1 MMMKILML
9 MLMDVE
15 NDYENVD
22 VDVGSDAVV
31 WMLLVML
38 KMMLFRC

>member
-1 MMMKILML
+1 MKISML

-22 VDVGSDAVV
+22 VDVGSDVV

>member
-1 MMMKILML
+1 MKILML

-22 VDVGSDAVV
+22 VDVGSDVV
-31 WMLLVML
+31 WMLLLVML

>member
-1 MMMKILML
+1 MKILML

-22 VDVGSDAVV
+22 VDVGSDVV

>member
-1 MMMKILML
+1 MKILML
-9 MLMDVE
+9 MLIDVD

-22 VDVGSDAVV
+22 VGSDVV

>member
-1 MMMKILML
+1 MKILML

-22 VDVGSDAVV
+22 VDVGSDVV
-31 WMLLVML
+31 WMLLVIL

>member
-1 MMMKILML
+1 MKILML

-22 VDVGSDAVV
+22 VDVGSDAV
-31 WMLLVML
+31 WMLLVVML